1 MDISRYIS
9 DLLFEHECVIIPGF
23 GGFVCSYA
31 PANIHPVQNMFHPPS
46 KSVLFNE
53 QLKTNDGLLANYI
66 SVCRKITFQE
76 ALGIIEKEVDEA
88 LATINSGSQVTIE
101 NIGIFYSDLEGNL
114 QFKQDTKTNFLKESY
129 GLSSFISPKINRNS
143 RKSLI
148 KHDPQFTN
156 RTAKTNRKKQV
167 ALTNLAF
174 LIIPVMLVFG
184 YFYFDFDAIDSDI
197 QSKTSLVPDLNIEN
211 KAIEKP
217 SYQISNHDNLN
228 NETGVLDNQKNEIA
242 DISLTQNT
250 PSESIVPEAA
260 HVEKNIEKP
269 VIKPEN
275 KSKDVV
281 NEPAAITT
289 KVAQPL
295 VTTGKMFYLIGGS
308 FENVENADKLI
319 SKYAQRGYNPQIIG
333 QAANG
338 YFRVSLQ
345 SYLRRQE
352 AMTELERIRANE
364 IPGAWVLRQ

>member
-1 MDISRYIS
+1 M
-9 DLLFEHECVIIPGF
+9 
-23 GGFVCSYA
+23 
-31 PANIHPVQNMFHPPS
+31 
-46 KSVLFNE
+46 
-53 QLKTNDGLLANYI
+53 LANYI

-260 HVEKNIEKP
+260 PVEKNIEKP